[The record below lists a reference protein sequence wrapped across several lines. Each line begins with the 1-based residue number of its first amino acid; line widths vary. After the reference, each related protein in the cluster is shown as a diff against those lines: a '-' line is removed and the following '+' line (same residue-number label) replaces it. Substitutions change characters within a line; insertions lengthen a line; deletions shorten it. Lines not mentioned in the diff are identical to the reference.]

1 MGTPDILAYNVYLDN
16 VKQAELDPDKTSY
29 DLGMLSAGEHTLSVT
44 AVNKVGESPK
54 GSIIGVAPE
63 QVVVNAVAQDIAQGD
78 AFGSVIAYKDY
89 EIEIEAVPKAGYVF
103 DHWELNG
110 VDVSRNRKE
119 SVVADQNKTYYA
131 VFRKSI

>member
-78 AFGSVIAYKDY
+78 AFGSVIA
-89 EIEIEAVPKAGYVF
+89 
-103 DHWELNG
+103 
-110 VDVSRNRKE
+110 
-119 SVVADQNKTYYA
+119 
-131 VFRKSI
+131 